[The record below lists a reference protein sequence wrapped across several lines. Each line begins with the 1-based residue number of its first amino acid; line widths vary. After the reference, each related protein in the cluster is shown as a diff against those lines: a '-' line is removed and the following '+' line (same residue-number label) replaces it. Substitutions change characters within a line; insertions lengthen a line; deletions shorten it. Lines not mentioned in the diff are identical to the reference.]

1 MGVFNVTVVGNIN
14 HDIIVSSEGKT
25 TDSLGGIVYNIV
37 TLAEVGGSF
46 IKIFPVSFIGR
57 DEKRKFDKLIAPY
70 PNVLITGVVEISEG
84 TNINYLRYTNCNER
98 EELTQF
104 FTGEI
109 TYEMI
114 EKFLDVDVVHF
125 NFISGYDVALD
136 TIVKVREKTDA
147 LIFLDVHSLVL
158 KKETTQR
165 HYRCV
170 AQWKDWIK
178 GVDII
183 QMNITELFYFTCNPI
198 NVRENDIDEIKSIIK
213 MLLEEGIKIVIVTV
227 GEKGVYLGYKEKVYF
242 FRQKYR
248 YATRDTTGC
257 GDIFSSAFLTKYLA
271 THDAFISVEYANLIS
286 GVATTRRGIKKCY
299 TARTFR
305 MNYIISGS

>member
-1 MGVFNVTVVGNIN
+1 MSVFSITIVGNIN
-14 HDIIVSSEGKT
+14 RDIIMLPEGKT
-25 TDSLGGIVYNIV
+25 TDSLGGIVYNII
-37 TLAEVGGSF
+37 TLAEGGSNL
-46 IKIFPVSFIGR
+46 IKIFPVTFIGK
-57 DEKRKFDKLIAPY
+57 DEKQELDKLIRHY
-70 PNVLITGVVEISEG
+70 PNVLTPGVIETFEG
-84 TNINYLRYTNCNER
+84 TNVNYLRYTDLNER
-98 EELTQF
+98 EERTQY

-125 NFISGYDVALD
+125 NFISGYDVSLD
-136 TIVKVREKTDA
+136 TIMKVRERTNA

-158 KKETTQR
+158 KKEITQR
-165 HYRCV
+165 HYRYI

-198 NVRENDIDEIKSIIK
+198 NDRKKEMDGIKNIVK
-213 MLLEEGIKIVIVTV
+213 TLLKEGIKIVIVTE
-227 GEKGVYLGYKEKVYF
+227 GERGVYLGYEENVYF

-257 GDIFSSAFLTKYLA
+257 GDIFSSAFLTKYLT
-271 THDAFISVEYANLIS
+271 THDVFISTEYANLIS
-286 GVATTRRGIKKCY
+286 GIATTRRGIKKCY

-305 MNYIISGS
+305 VNYIISGS